1 VGEDVTDNVRTITN
15 LPEQL
20 GEAHRG
26 RVEVRGEVFIAKS
39 DFLALNQRQRDAGA
53 KEFANPRNAAA
64 GSLRQKD
71 PAVSRSRP
79 LSFLGYQ
86 LVDLEGSLTFDSYV
100 ETISQ
105 LARWGFLIAKEMVVV
120 TGVTAMVERS
130 NWFEEHRHDLT
141 YEIDGV
147 VIKVND
153 LAQRTALGFTSRAPR
168 WAIARKLPPE
178 ERSTRLLAIE
188 VSIGRTGRATPYAVL
203 EPVVIAGSRVSM
215 ATLHNEDQVAQK
227 DVRPGDLVI
236 VRKAGDVIPEVVG
249 AVAEPGR
256 RRKSAWRFPANC
268 PECGAPLARGGDQS
282 DTYCVNPACPAQLLQ
297 QIVHFASR
305 AALDIEGL
313 GESRV
318 AQLLEARLIGDV
330 ADLFALRVSDLSSLE
345 GLGELSGTSLV
356 AAIEGAKSAPLSR
369 VLVGLGIRHVGPV
382 AARELAANFKSY
394 PALAQAPLEML
405 EEIDGV
411 GPVIAASVY
420 EYWREPENSERMERL
435 TAFGL
440 SLVEPVNATRLGQT
454 LAGRAVVVTGAVE
467 GYSRDEAEEAIKAR
481 GGTSPGSV
489 SKKTY
494 CVVVGDSPGASKVT
508 KATEL
513 GVTMIAAAGFE
524 ELLRTGTWTTTIT

>member
-1 VGEDVTDNVRTITN
+1 
-15 LPEQL
+15 
-20 GEAHRG
+20 
-26 RVEVRGEVFIAKS
+26 
-39 DFLALNQRQRDAGA
+39 
-53 KEFANPRNAAA
+53 
-64 GSLRQKD
+64 
-71 PAVSRSRP
+71 
-79 LSFLGYQ
+79 
-86 LVDLEGSLTFDSYV
+86 
-100 ETISQ
+100 
-105 LARWGFLIAKEMVVV
+105 
-120 TGVTAMVERS
+120 
-130 NWFEEHRHDLT
+130 
-141 YEIDGV
+141 
-147 VIKVND
+147 
-153 LAQRTALGFTSRAPR
+153 
-168 WAIARKLPPE
+168 
-178 ERSTRLLAIE
+178 
-188 VSIGRTGRATPYAVL
+188 
-203 EPVVIAGSRVSM
+203 
-215 ATLHNEDQVAQK
+215 
-227 DVRPGDLVI
+227 
-236 VRKAGDVIPEVVG
+236 
-249 AVAEPGR
+249 
-256 RRKSAWRFPANC
+256 
-268 PECGAPLARGGDQS
+268 
-282 DTYCVNPACPAQLLQ
+282 
-297 QIVHFASR
+297 
-305 AALDIEGL
+305 
-313 GESRV
+313 
-318 AQLLEARLIGDV
+318 
-330 ADLFALRVSDLSSLE
+330 
-345 GLGELSGTSLV
+345 LGELSGTSLV